1 MNIIDPKAL
10 ATAIDIELKSVLR
23 LEECFIDMG
32 RSQEIPLQDY
42 HPRAWASIYGAK
54 QLLLDALMSIESLNK

>member
-1 MNIIDPKAL
+1 MHVIEPKNL
-10 ATAIDIELKSVLR
+10 ATALGIEIGSVTR

-32 RSQEIPLQDY
+32 KSQEMPLQDY

-54 QLLLDALMSIESLNK
+54 QLLLDALMSIKSLGK